1 MRLRLR
7 SERPCAKLLFPAD
20 AKGAQVAEIPGK
32 AAQQEAPSH
41 GSVAHQM
48 LAGICDVLQNMR
60 P

>member
-1 MRLRLR
+1 LR

-20 AKGAQVAEIPGK
+20 ATGAQVAEIPGK